1 MDNVVLNS
9 TTVHVHPLDWRN
21 RLWIMGFGDGTS
33 TCQLRFFI
41 KVSQHLTI
49 FPDGILMRDC
59 FGSLSTR
66 TYDWH
71 IWIERVIYNLSYDHY
86 T

>member
-1 MDNVVLNS
+1 MDNGF
-9 TTVHVHPLDWRN
+9 WRRN
-21 RLWIMGFGDGTS
+21 LYLSIKI
-33 TCQLRFFI
+33 FFI

-71 IWIERVIYNLSYDHY
+71 IWIERVVYNLSYDHY